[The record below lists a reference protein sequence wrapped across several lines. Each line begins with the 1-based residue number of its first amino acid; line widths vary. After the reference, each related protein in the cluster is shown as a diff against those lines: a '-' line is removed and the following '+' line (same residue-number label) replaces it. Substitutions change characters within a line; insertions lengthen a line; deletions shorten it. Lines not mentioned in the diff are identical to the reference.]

1 MLQAACFISNPNSA
15 AREYRVRIYRG
26 TDLNGEIRFNEM
38 VHETDLID
46 VPGNSNEVLRST
58 IDDPIEFT
66 NGELIYVSTV
76 RIGADAARG
85 DAYSSTTFDALSTFA
100 ALDTLGISFI
110 GWTRRIDDDPWP
122 DNDTENY
129 FDTEVYRQHIRF
141 DNSLIASDLD
151 TYGGT
156 IVVANPESPST
167 QPVLETVNI
176 AGRTFRVQDRISD
189 GDNVLEPTLH
199 DQSLPARKLI
209 HPTPRRLET
218 FTWSARGRYR

>member
-1 MLQAACFISNPNSA
+1 MGNVVNTTGTPTQGNVYRVESGAGVRLLQAACFINNPNSA
-15 AREYRVRIYRG
+15 ARQYQVRIYRG
-26 TDLNGEIRFNEM
+26 TDLNGEIRFDEM
-38 VHETDLID
+38 VHETDFIE

-58 IDDPIEFT
+58 INDPIEFT

-76 RIGADAARG
+76 RIGADNQRVA
-85 DAYSSTTFDALSTFA
+85 
-100 ALDTLGISFI
+100 TLTHQPRLTHCQPLPL
-110 GWTRRIDDDPWP
+110 WTRWAYPSLVGPGASMMTHPLP

-129 FDTEVYRQHIRF
+129 SNTEVYRQHIRF

-176 AGRTFRVQDRISD
+176 AGRTLRAQRADF
-189 GDNVLEPTLH
+189 
-199 DQSLPARKLI
+199 
-209 HPTPRRLET
+209 RRL
-218 FTWSARGRYR
+218 